1 MSDTTTETDQ
11 APAAPAL
18 RVVKGDPT
26 PEELAALLLVV
37 AAASGGP
44 QEETGTRRR
53 ASVWAH
59 PARKLRQNPPRGH
72 ALAWRTATR

>member
-1 MSDTTTETDQ
+1 MSDTTTETGQ
-11 APAAPAL
+11 TPAAPAL

-37 AAASGGP
+37 AAASGG

-72 ALAWRTATR
+72 ALAWRAATR